1 MYARLI
7 MLKLG
12 PGDRA
17 AAESVADA
25 AAKIYRAS
33 PGFKSVT
40 FFADEAAGN
49 YGALSVWESQETL
62 DAAAE
67 KANPLV
73 AEKVGKLL
81 KSPPAPAT
89 YEVYEP
95 RA

>member
-1 MYARLI
+1 MYARYI

-25 AAKIYRAS
+25 ATKIYRAS
-33 PGFKSVT
+33 PGFKSAT
-40 FFADEAAGN
+40 FFADEPTGD
-49 YGALSVWESQETL
+49 YGALSVWETRETL
-62 DAAAE
+62 EAAAQ
-67 KANPLV
+67 KAHPLI
-73 AEKVGKLL
+73 AEKLGKLL
-81 KSPPAPAT
+81 KSPPALST